1 VPKKNILVK
10 LDGGKEIF
18 DTMMIPERLGSAVMC
33 IGPARTA
40 LEIATAYTTR
50 RKAFGQTI
58 NMYQGVNFQVAEAA
72 MLLDAARSICYIAA
86 QAADKGSDRRYTR
99 RIISEA
105 KKFSTEACVKVVS
118 NAMQVMGGIGY
129 TNVFPLERIYRD
141 IRLGPIWTGSNEV
154 MSLII
159 AHEWYRDYFDRK
171 AADRDRNYEADADE
185 AEALD
190 EKIYE

>member
-1 VPKKNILVK
+1 PGAALK
-10 LDGGKEIF
+10 
-18 DTMMIPERLGSAVMC
+18 VMC

-40 LEIATAYTTR
+40 LEIATGYTTR

-58 NMYQGVNFQVAEAA
+58 NMYQGVNFQVAESI
-72 MLLDAARSICYIAA
+72 MLLDADRSICYIAA
-86 QAADKGSDRRYTR
+86 QAADNAADRRYTR

-105 KKFSTEACVKVVS
+105 KRFSTEACVKVVS

-171 AADRDRNYEADADE
+171 AAGRDRNYEADADE
-185 AEALD
+185 AEAPD